1 MGWIVAVVEDR
12 FRLTR
17 GSMKIFVKTA
27 ESGRLRALGFCL
39 ECGTRINSRPPNGE
53 PGAIF
58 LRVGAIRQRA
68 ELRPRAHLWARS
80 AQTWINDLKDLPRIE
95 KQP

>member
-17 GSMKIFVKTA
+17 GSLKTFVKTA
-27 ESGRLRALGFCL
+27 ESGRLRALGFCA

-53 PGAIF
+53 PGAIG

-68 ELRPRAHLWARS
+68 ELRPRAHVWARS